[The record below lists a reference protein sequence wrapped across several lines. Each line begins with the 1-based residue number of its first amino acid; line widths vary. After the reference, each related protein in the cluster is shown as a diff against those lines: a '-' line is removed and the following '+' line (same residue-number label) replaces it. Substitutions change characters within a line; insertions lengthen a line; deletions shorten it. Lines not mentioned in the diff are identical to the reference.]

1 MFWISILA
9 TALISALLT
18 CWLLGYWFRSRLWPK
33 LLMEIDEEFQVRLK
47 EASDVLGERVE
58 RSVRKGVV
66 DGVTSLASREVLSGT
81 TKNIARSGAGMVEDG
96 LGWILGRRR
105 EDDRD

>member
-1 MFWISILA
+1 MFWISIIV
-9 TALISALLT
+9 TALLSAVVTCLLLT
-18 CWLLGYWFRSRLWPK
+18 YWFRSRLWPQ
-33 LLMEIDEEFQVRLK
+33 LLAEIDEEFRVRLQ

-81 TKNIARSGAGMVEDG
+81 TRNIARSGAGMVEDG
-96 LGWILGRRR
+96 LGWILGRKR